1 MKNSFFDL
9 ICNNL
14 RITIPSSKNMIGGYM
29 KYSLPLAAV
38 LLLAMLTLSPY
49 STANSEANLKRGSCS
64 DTSMQV
70 LNYSF
75 SLLGN
80 EQQVNLCETYAN
92 KLILVVNTASKCAF
106 TPQYDGL
113 ESLYTRYKD
122 KGFVVLGFPSND
134 FAGQEPGTE
143 KQIKDFC
150 QLTYGVNFPMFEKV
164 HVRKGG
170 KNLSPFFKQL
180 ATISGEY
187 PGWNFHKYL
196 ISSDGKVLA
205 SYKSHIKPNDAVV
218 INMIEQHLLA
228 VAAYE

>member
-1 MKNSFFDL
+1 
-9 ICNNL
+9 
-14 RITIPSSKNMIGGYM
+14 M
-29 KYSLPLAAV
+29 KYSLPIAAV

-49 STANSEANLKRGSCS
+49 SRANNETNPKNTGCS
-64 DTSMQV
+64 GASIQA

-75 SLLGN
+75 SLLGSK
-80 EQQVNLCETYAN
+80 QQVNLCETYGN

-113 ESLYTRYKD
+113 EFLYARYKD
-122 KGFVVLGFPSND
+122 QGLVVLGFPSND

-164 HVRKGG
+164 HVKKGG
-170 KNLSPFFKQL
+170 NKLSPFFKQL

-196 ISSDGKVLA
+196 ISPDGKILA
-205 SYKSHIKPNDAVV
+205 NFKSHIKPNDAVV
-218 INMIEQHLLA
+218 INMIEQHLPA
-228 VAAYE
+228 VATYE

>member
-1 MKNSFFDL
+1 
-9 ICNNL
+9 
-14 RITIPSSKNMIGGYM
+14 M
-29 KYSLPLAAV
+29 KYSLPLAAM

-49 STANSEANLKRGSCS
+49 STANNETGQKATGCS
-64 DTSMQV
+64 ATAREV
-70 LNYSF
+70 LNYNV
-75 SLLGN
+75 SLLGS
-80 EQQVNLCETYAN
+80 EQQVNLCDTYGK

-122 KGFVVLGFPSND
+122 QGFVVLGFPSND

-164 HVRKGG
+164 QVKKGS

-196 ISSDGKVLA
+196 ISPDGKILA
-205 SYKSHIKPNDAVV
+205 SFKSHIKPNDAVV
-218 INMIEQHLLA
+218 INMIEQHLPA
-228 VAAYE
+228 VIADE

>member
-1 MKNSFFDL
+1 
-9 ICNNL
+9 
-14 RITIPSSKNMIGGYM
+14 M

-38 LLLAMLTLSPY
+38 LLLAMLILSPH
-49 STANSEANLKRGSCS
+49 STANSEANPKRTSCA
-64 DTSMQV
+64 DESMQV

-80 EQQVNLCETYAN
+80 EQQLNLCETYGN
-92 KLILVVNTASKCAF
+92 KLIMVVNTASKCAF

-113 ESLYTRYKD
+113 ESLYTRYKEQ
-122 KGFVVLGFPSND
+122 GFVVLGFPSND

-164 HVRKGG
+164 HVKKGG
-170 KNLSPFFKQL
+170 ENLSPFFKHL
-180 ATISGEY
+180 AKKSGEY

-196 ISSDGKVLA
+196 ISSDGTILA
-205 SYKSHIKPNDAVV
+205 SFNSHIKPNDAVI
-218 INMIEQHLLA
+218 INMIEQHLPA